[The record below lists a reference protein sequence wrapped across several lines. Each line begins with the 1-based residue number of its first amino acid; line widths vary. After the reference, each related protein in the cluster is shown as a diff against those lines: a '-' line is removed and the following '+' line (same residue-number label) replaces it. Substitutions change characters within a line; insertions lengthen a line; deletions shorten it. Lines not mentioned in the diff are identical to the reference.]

1 MNADAI
7 LKYGQQTVLQTLE
20 GFPETAV
27 DTPGACGVWS
37 VKDILAHLASYE
49 QVLVDVLS
57 TFGSLQ
63 PTPYLNKFTEPDGQ
77 FNDTE
82 VDLRKARTMQEVLD
96 EFNDAHEWV
105 RSLATQISPERFR
118 QIGTLPWYG
127 MEYSLDD
134 FLVYTFYG
142 HKREHSA
149 QIAAFRDHLRREAA
163 VPENVLTA
171 TTIKVV
177 QELEEAI
184 HRRDIDAFMALV
196 TDDCVF
202 ENTSPAPDGKRYE
215 GQSAIRTFFVDFFQ
229 STPSI
234 DFQTEDL
241 FASGNRCVVRWVFHW
256 SNTAGENGHIRGVDV
271 YHIRNGKLAEGFAYV
286 KG

>member
-7 LKYGQQTVLQTLE
+7 LKYGQQTVLHTLE

-37 VKDILAHLASYE
+37 VKDIIAHLASYE
-49 QVLVDVLS
+49 QVLVDVLA
-57 TFGSLQ
+57 TFVGRQ
-63 PTPYLNKFTEPDGQ
+63 PTPYLNKFTDPGGQ

-82 VDLRKARTMQEVLD
+82 VDVRKARSMQEVLD
-96 EFNDAHEWV
+96 EFNDAHAQV
-105 RSLATQISPERFR
+105 MSLATQISPERFH

-149 QIAAFRDHLRREAA
+149 QIAAFGDQLRREAA

-177 QELEEAI
+177 QELEEALN
-184 HRRDIDAFMALV
+184 RRDVDAFMALT

-202 ENTSPAPDGKRYE
+202 ENTSPAPDGGRYE
-215 GQSAIRTFFVDFFQ
+215 GQSAIRTFLEEFFQ

-256 SNTAGENGHIRGVDV
+256 RNTAGENGHIRGVDV
-271 YHIRNGKLAEGFAYV
+271 FHIRNGKMAKDFAYV